1 MSDAVRGAVRAA
13 PGNRSGRISRRGLL
27 VGGAAVVIAAGTG
40 VAVGALQPLP
50 EPDKPTGRPPA
61 DLVAALAAERVLI
74 AAIDATTGGSP
85 AIRIALRQMR
95 ADHVAHQTA
104 LQGAVE
110 AYPEAPPSNPPSS
123 PGGTVTALTVAGL
136 RGAEEQASA
145 RAATRAARL
154 TGRYAALLASIAAC
168 ESSHAVLLG

>member
-1 MSDAVRGAVRAA
+1 MNDAVRDHAHAA
-13 PGNRSGRISRRGLL
+13 PMDRSGRISRRGVLL
-27 VGGAAVVIAAGTG
+27 GGAAVVVAAGTG
-40 VAVGALQPLP
+40 VAVGALRPLP

-85 AIRIALRQMR
+85 AVRIALRQVR
-95 ADHVAHQTA
+95 ADHVAHRAA
-104 LQGAVE
+104 LQGAVD
-110 AYPEAPPSNPPSS
+110 AYPEPPADNPLSS
-123 PGGTVTALTVAGL
+123 PGGTVAALTVAGL
-136 RGAEEQASA
+136 RGAEEHASA